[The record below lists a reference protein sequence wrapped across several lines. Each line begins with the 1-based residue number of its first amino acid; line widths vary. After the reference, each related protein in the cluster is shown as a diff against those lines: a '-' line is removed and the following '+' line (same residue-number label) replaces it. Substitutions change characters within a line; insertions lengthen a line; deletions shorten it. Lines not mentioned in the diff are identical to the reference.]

1 MEDQGDVMDQA
12 VGKLSSSK
20 AQGPKNRC
28 ANDDP
33 IVGTQCQSRQNSS
46 TMLNLMDASS
56 FSMPP
61 PNLHSSKVINPNK
74 AIFTIDANTGQI
86 FIVNNKA
93 CQLLG
98 YTSQELRNKGFFDLL
113 NGKTESHISSL
124 AEMQIE
130 GDEGRVVLLSGK
142 VIEMKTKSSN
152 KILVSLWIRQISN
165 DARHIA
171 VAEPVERHICH
182 ISTDRFGVITSVDAT
197 TATIFFYESTE
208 SMVGVNITA
217 LIPFIKLPDPDS
229 REIPKSLRKQRATG
243 RTTDN
248 VKFPLCLLIALDE
261 NAGTGTGGYTVFNIT
276 VWVFQNLSGLI
287 VVDDIGNILMC
298 NQPFSLLMF
307 GYGQDKILNMH
318 ISAILPNFG
327 KDSRED
333 KSPNVSNTSITSNDW
348 EPDTDPFVLD
358 NDSSLQSCKK
368 KVPPNNEPSSV
379 SDAHLSCNLE
389 NSGGLFCDLRQPDDC
404 TIDDILTPVNASNS
418 FPADEFEGGSHSHIN
433 EMGLDKAKSVSTETC
448 DASGSN
454 PATRL
459 LSSINGSFV
468 GEAVHADG
476 SVIEVVYSV
485 LLQILPCSNRVY
497 CIWVCR
503 NPSTRLDGEKYN
515 YANLTSTFN
524 SMASTIEQSLGQVIK
539 TTAAQ
544 NSSRPNSLS
553 LVSKYE
559 DELYLGDYSKHY
571 TSIRQIGRGAYG
583 YVNMAF
589 RNSDRLLV
597 ITKFILKEKL
607 CSQFMV
613 KNRDC
618 KEVPIEIHLLQ
629 TLNHKNIVSV
639 LDVFENDLFYQ
650 LVMEKHGSGMDLW
663 TFIERRP
670 LMDEKL
676 GSYIFRQV
684 ADAVNYLHE
693 QKILHRDIKDENII
707 IDHNFNIKL
716 IDFGSATFMEEGKF
730 FSTFYGT
737 TEYCSPEVLAGNRY
751 VGPELEIWALGVT
764 LYVLMFFE
772 NPFIDVEETL
782 KAEIQIPK
790 AVSEQLSRLLSSML
804 NKDPKY
810 RCTMH
815 QLITDPWLT
824 QEVNPAAF
832 SFSWIVPCKA
842 HEANPDVYFSGYLYS
857 STSVLS
863 TISPQESFSHIEESS
878 MGGSDE
884 ARLASHRTGG
894 PKLCVIDAKHNK
906 MDTLY
911 AKQFQLNTS
920 VSNHELRATLPD
932 SSHSEIGG
940 SICSS
945 KSENDI
951 FKNKLEPCVSAYNV
965 VSLHDVSTKP
975 KTLDLK

>member
-1 MEDQGDVMDQA
+1 
-12 VGKLSSSK
+12 
-20 AQGPKNRC
+20 
-28 ANDDP
+28 
-33 IVGTQCQSRQNSS
+33 
-46 TMLNLMDASS
+46 
-56 FSMPP
+56 MPP

-261 NAGTGTGGYTVFNIT
+261 NAGSGTGGYTVFNVT

-418 FPADEFEGGSHSHIN
+418 FPADEFEGGSQSHIN
-433 EMGLDKAKSVSTETC
+433 EMGL
-448 DASGSN
+448 
-454 PATRL
+454 
-459 LSSINGSFV
+459 
-468 GEAVHADG
+468 
-476 SVIEVVYSV
+476 
-485 LLQILPCSNRVY
+485 
-497 CIWVCR
+497 
-503 NPSTRLDGEKYN
+503 
-515 YANLTSTFN
+515 ANF
-524 SMASTIEQSLGQVIK
+524 GK
-539 TTAAQ
+539 D
-544 NSSRPNSLS
+544 SR
-553 LVSKYE
+553 
-559 DELYLGDYSKHY
+559 
-571 TSIRQIGRGAYG
+571 
-583 YVNMAF
+583 
-589 RNSDRLLV
+589 
-597 ITKFILKEKL
+597 
-607 CSQFMV
+607 
-613 KNRDC
+613 
-618 KEVPIEIHLLQ
+618 
-629 TLNHKNIVSV
+629 
-639 LDVFENDLFYQ
+639 
-650 LVMEKHGSGMDLW
+650 
-663 TFIERRP
+663 
-670 LMDEKL
+670 
-676 GSYIFRQV
+676 
-684 ADAVNYLHE
+684 
-693 QKILHRDIKDENII
+693 
-707 IDHNFNIKL
+707 
-716 IDFGSATFMEEGKF
+716 
-730 FSTFYGT
+730 
-737 TEYCSPEVLAGNRY
+737 
-751 VGPELEIWALGVT
+751 
-764 LYVLMFFE
+764 
-772 NPFIDVEETL
+772 
-782 KAEIQIPK
+782 
-790 AVSEQLSRLLSSML
+790 
-804 NKDPKY
+804 
-810 RCTMH
+810 
-815 QLITDPWLT
+815 
-824 QEVNPAAF
+824 
-832 SFSWIVPCKA
+832 
-842 HEANPDVYFSGYLYS
+842 
-857 STSVLS
+857 
-863 TISPQESFSHIEESS
+863 
-878 MGGSDE
+878 
-884 ARLASHRTGG
+884 
-894 PKLCVIDAKHNK
+894 
-906 MDTLY
+906 
-911 AKQFQLNTS
+911 
-920 VSNHELRATLPD
+920 
-932 SSHSEIGG
+932 
-940 SICSS
+940 
-945 KSENDI
+945 
-951 FKNKLEPCVSAYNV
+951 
-965 VSLHDVSTKP
+965 
-975 KTLDLK
+975 